1 MKQTKNQTLNKKQE
15 QRQASLEAL
24 QSAALS
30 LFVSQGYHATNLE
43 QIAKS
48 VNLTKGAVYFYF
60 KSKEALLLKLLNEVE
75 TIVVTKA
82 IDTIE
87 QSFSRPID
95 RLIGYVHYQAN
106 LGITHR
112 DEVLLLILTS
122 LEFKERPGLVNQ
134 LIAKLNKRQ
143 ITWLEA
149 VIKAG
154 QKSGD
159 FRTDIPVKELA
170 SFILATNDG
179 TFLEWFRRSKVLKGV
194 ELVKVLRRMILDGIR
209 S

>member
-1 MKQTKNQTLNKKQE
+1 MTQTTNRTMNKKQE

-75 TIVVTKA
+75 TIVVTRA
-82 IDTIE
+82 IETVDSSST
-87 QSFSRPID
+87 RPID

-122 LEFKERPGLVNQ
+122 LEFKERPGSVNE
-134 LIAKLNKRQ
+134 LITKFNKRQ

-179 TFLEWFRRSKVLKGV
+179 TFLEWFRRSKTLKGV
-194 ELVKVLRRMILDGIR
+194 ELVKALRLMILDGIR
-209 S
+209 A